1 TPDPRPPAPAVAVR
15 GRRADG
21 RAPRGARGQRDH
33 PAHRRRG
40 CGAAQGRHRRR
51 VVPARERRPHAP
63 DPDRRHR
70 VPLRIG
76 RLRRRDDRPS
86 GLLRVRGAPSQ
97 RRGEEPAPSR
107 PRHLDHLGDTMNT
120 NRRKI
125 GEFEVVEFVDDGQIE
140 SLRTKLDVDVP
151 LELHWTWEYGS
162 EVEELRAL
170 YERGKRGQWNAEEDL
185 DWSIPL
191 PRDEWFQPRIGA
203 SLLSSLLTEMGADE
217 ATCREAAWDEFSHLI
232 SQLLHGEQAAL
243 QLCGQLVNCCP
254 TMDQKWYAGSQVIDE
269 VRHVEVFS
277 KFLQRKMGVVHP
289 IEPTLKVLLDKL
301 LAAPTWQTKCLG
313 MQTLFEGM
321 GVGIMDL
328 IQRTNTNPLIKEI
341 IHRVH
346 HDEARHAAFGIL
358 TMRRLVRESDAEM
371 RIELE
376 DFAFSILATLNA
388 NQQLDMLHPLGPK
401 SALDPEARR
410 QATRPWGQWSFVNSE
425 PSMQPA

>member
-1 TPDPRPPAPAVAVR
+1 MET
-15 GRRADG
+15 
-21 RAPRGARGQRDH
+21 
-33 PAHRRRG
+33 
-40 CGAAQGRHRRR
+40 
-51 VVPARERRPHAP
+51 
-63 DPDRRHR
+63 
-70 VPLRIG
+70 I
-76 RLRRRDDRPS
+76 
-86 GLLRVRGAPSQ
+86 
-97 RRGEEPAPSR
+97 
-107 PRHLDHLGDTMNT
+107 LGS

-125 GEFEVVEFVDDGQIE
+125 GDFEVVEFVDEGQVE
-140 SLRTKLDVDVP
+140 SLRAKLDVDVP

-185 DWSIPL
+185 DWSTRL
-191 PRDEWFQPRIGA
+191 PRGEWFMPQIGA
-203 SLLSSLLTEMGADE
+203 SLLSSILTEMGADE
-217 ATCREAAWDEFSHLI
+217 ATCRAAAWDEFSHLI

-301 LAAPTWQTKCLG
+301 LAAPTWQSKCLG

-321 GVGIMDL
+321 AVGIMDL

-376 DFAFSILATLNA
+376 DFAFSILETLNA
-388 NQQLDMLHPLGPK
+388 NQQLDMLHTLGPK
-401 SALDPEARR
+401 YGLDPEAVV
-410 QATRPWGQWSFVNSE
+410 QATHNWEQWSFVNSE
-425 PSMQPA
+425 PYMHTVMPNLMRLGLVTERTEHKYRERGILCGDHLVPARSTLPEV